1 MVNIVFYKVDLQET
15 MSEQEKGKELSKIQ
29 RRLIETHVHLKID
42 GADIDDAIFQHSILC
57 QTFLPYRNPG
67 TDNAVWQQKQGNAM
81 LAIQAGNLYNPST
94 DKFEFVGLPY
104 GTKARLILA
113 HVNSEAIK
121 SQSPIVD
128 VEDSM
133 TAFIR
138 KIGLH
143 TDGRTIRS
151 VKEQLRRLTTS
162 TISMGFTGSDDV
174 GFQVDLKI
182 IKAFDL
188 WFPKDER
195 QRVLWNSTIQLTNDY
210 FESLMNHAIPLD
222 DRALAA
228 LSHNAM
234 ALDIYAWLAQRLHR
248 ISPHKPQFVAW
259 ANMKEQFGF
268 GYRQMRKFKQVFR
281 KTLKDVLLQY
291 PDARVE
297 EKDNKGLLLYNSAP
311 PIPTKVMTIGD
322 GSDALKALSDSVQ
335 DKRKQQSKAKKPK
348 KD

>member
-1 MVNIVFYKVDLQET
+1 
-15 MSEQEKGKELSKIQ
+15 MSDKKHELSKIQ
-29 RRLIETHVHLKID
+29 NRLLRSHVQIKLE
-42 GADIDDAIFQHSILC
+42 GSDIDDAIFQHSILC

-67 TDNAVWQQKQGNAM
+67 KDQTVWQQKQGSAM
-81 LAIQAGNLYNPST
+81 LAVQAGNAYNPKT
-94 DKFEFVGLPY
+94 DKFEFIGLPY
-104 GTKARLILA
+104 GTKSRLILA

-128 VEDSM
+128 VEESM

-138 KIGLH
+138 KIGLN

-162 TISMGFTGSDDV
+162 TISMGFTSSEDKEK

-188 WFPKDER
+188 WFPKDES

-210 FESLMNHAIPLD
+210 FESLLNHAIPLD
-222 DRALAA
+222 ERALAA

-234 ALDIYAWLAQRLHR
+234 ALDIYAWLGQRLHR
-248 ISPHKPQFVAW
+248 VNREKPQFVAW
-259 ANMKEQFGF
+259 ANLKEQFGF
-268 GYRQMRKFKQVFR
+268 GYSEMRKFKQVFR

-291 PDARVE
+291 PDARIE
-297 EKDNKGLLLYNSAP
+297 EKDNKGLILYNSPP
-311 PIPTKVMTIGD
+311 PIPAKIIHV
-322 GSDALKALSDSVQ
+322 LSS
-335 DKRKQQSKAKKPK
+335 
-348 KD
+348 